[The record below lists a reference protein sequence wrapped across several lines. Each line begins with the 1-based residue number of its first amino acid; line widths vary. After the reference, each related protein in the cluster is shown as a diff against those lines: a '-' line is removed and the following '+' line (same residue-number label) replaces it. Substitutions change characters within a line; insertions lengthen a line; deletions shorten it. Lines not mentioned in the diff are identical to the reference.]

1 MVDGIMFKGKIIPF
15 RGDETLKFLGHQLI
29 LHQFWRQPGVHYCKC
44 YGILDYVYYYWFR
57 CRDQPVNYH
66 GDTIPRI
73 VTVRRNLRL
82 LGKPTRKPRIP
93 D

>member
-1 MVDGIMFKGKIIPF
+1 MANHNTSQLVTQIWEQVMVESPDPF
-15 RGDETLKFLGHQLI
+15 RNPNFLYGS
-29 LHQFWRQPGVHYCKC
+29 QFSYRDK
-44 YGILDYVYYYWFR
+44 LDY
-57 CRDQPVNYH
+57 QPVNYH